1 MVLRHWDQRTEW
13 LILTCYCREKQMRRN
28 YIVAQ
33 DEFNIFPARQF
44 NSIIELNI
52 VLVLLPP
59 ETSSYPLL
67 LSQPTYIT
75 DACTK
80 KVITKT
86 NSRDNVITRHQSGF
100 PTMPRMNSL
109 TTDKQLWTLKNHIR

>member
-1 MVLRHWDQRTEW
+1 
-13 LILTCYCREKQMRRN
+13 MRRN

-67 LSQPTYIT
+67 LAQPTYIT